1 MHFLFQVCQKMKVC
15 YILLQILKCTKKLK
29 SVTYK
34 HEFQCVFHVDWDWG
48 SRGRLEKYVQET
60 GLWKEDRVQ

>member
-15 YILLQILKCTKKLK
+15 YILLQILKYTKKLK

-34 HEFQCVFHVDWDWG
+34 PEFQCVCHV
-48 SRGRLEKYVQET
+48 E
-60 GLWKEDRVQ
+60 